1 MFHIWKCDQTFVV
14 TDIDL
19 ELCAYRIELF
29 FEKGEPLVAATS
41 GSGTNWE
48 VYFFYLDLVG
58 RFTHMLEHFFD
69 STGGSEVFPCGG

>member
-29 FEKGEPLVAATS
+29 FLKKENLWLQLPPVRAPI
-41 GSGTNWE
+41 GS
-48 VYFFYLDLVG
+48 FF
-58 RFTHMLEHFFD
+58 FI
-69 STGGSEVFPCGG
+69 